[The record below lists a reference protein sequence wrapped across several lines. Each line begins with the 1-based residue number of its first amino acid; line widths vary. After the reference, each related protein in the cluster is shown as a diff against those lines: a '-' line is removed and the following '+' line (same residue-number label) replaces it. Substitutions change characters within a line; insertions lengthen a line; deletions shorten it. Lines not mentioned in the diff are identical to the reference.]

1 MNKFFEVIGGILLI
15 ALFVVLVGVVIK
27 NNVPAVNDWVNG
39 WGQQQEQVTP
49 TPETPTEDEQE
60 PVEPETP
67 TEDEN
72 GDEEPEV
79 TTTTIKF
86 GNNLVN
92 IYVAA

>member
-49 TPETPTEDEQE
+49 DEQE
-60 PVEPETP
+60 PEVPETP

-79 TTTTIKF
+79 TTTTLKF